1 MCLSVRTK
9 LPGNL
14 PQFRCEAFVCQNR
27 NSSRYLPNWA
37 RGVFPSEPKFL
48 AIVTSLNAR
57 CFSARAKIRGNISR
71 FKCEAFV
78 SQNRNPGRYLPLWM
92 RGVFRS
98 EPKFLAILPSL
109 RARRLSVGTEIPG
122 NSYQFEFEVFVS
134 QNPNSWQIT
143 NLHAR
148 CLSVRAKIP
157 GGFFQFECEAL
168 SYQNRSSWRYLP
180 GYVGGVFRAGAKS
193 LAVFTSLIARRFS
206 IRTEIPGVIYR
217 FECEVFVGQ
226 GPNAWRRFH
235 V

>member
-1 MCLSVRTK
+1 MRGVFRPERKFLAIFVISHAMCLSVRTK
-9 LPGNL
+9 LPGNFF
-14 PQFRCEAFVCQNR
+14 QFKCEASVCRNR
-27 NSSRYLPNWA
+27 NSSRYSPIWM
-37 RGVFPSEPKFL
+37 RGVCPSEPKSL

-57 CFSARAKIRGNISR
+57 CLSVRANIRGNISR
-71 FKCEAFV
+71 FKCVAFV

-148 CLSVRAKIP
+148 CLSVRTKIP
-157 GGFFQFECEAL
+157 GGFSQFECEVL
-168 SYQNRSSWRYLP
+168 FYQNRNSWRYLP
-180 GYVGGVFRAGAKS
+180 G
-193 LAVFTSLIARRFS
+193 
-206 IRTEIPGVIYR
+206 
-217 FECEVFVGQ
+217 
-226 GPNAWRRFH
+226 
-235 V
+235 